1 MYTIP
6 YTNNFRKRKM
16 IRMNEKND
24 DYQTLMI
31 GTVVIG
37 IIFLIL
43 GLIFHQ
49 NPLAWTKGI
58 IFGTIFTSLKLALI
72 KRTVVKAIEMSRSDA
87 TKHTIGQYTIRY
99 ALTGVVLVVGL
110 LEPSIDFLGVF
121 AGLFT
126 MKIAIYV
133 LLILGKISK

>member
-1 MYTIP
+1 
-6 YTNNFRKRKM
+6 M
-16 IRMNEKND
+16 IKMNEKHG
-24 DYQTLMI
+24 DYERLMI

-37 IIFLIL
+37 IIFLVI

-58 IFGTIFTSLKLALI
+58 VFGTVFTALKLALI
-72 KRTVVKAIEMSRSDA
+72 KRTVLRAIEMSKSDA

-99 ALTGVVLVVGL
+99 ALTGLVLVVGL
-110 LEPSIDFLGVF
+110 LEPSIDFIGVF

-133 LLILGKISK
+133 LLIFGKISK